1 MTAPM
6 PGHQQGPGVAAAA
19 LAAPVTL
26 VLSRAV
32 KAGHEQAFEDVLHRL
47 AAEVRRQ
54 PGHLD
59 LTVLAPQPGGPSI
72 STIVSHFADRA
83 AADAWLASQERA
95 QLVAEADLHTAG
107 DLQTRYL
114 SGLEGWL
121 AQPVPQCWCHPPAG
135 RSPSCPPWESCAAGG
150 RHLPARPTAVGASGV
165 GPAADLRCARHP
177 AHAVRG
183 DASAHPRGAPVPL
196 PASARTARRAPALNQ
211 PRRPSSAGSGILPS
225 PVPVVRSFSG
235 YMRCKEQLRRG

>member
-6 PGHQQGPGVAAAA
+6 PGRQQGPAAAA
-19 LAAPVTL
+19 ASAAPVTL

-59 LTVLAPQPGGPSI
+59 LTVLAPQPGGPRI
-72 STIVSHFADRA
+72 YTIVSHFADRA

-95 QLVAEADLHTAG
+95 QLVAEADLHAAG
-107 DLQTRYL
+107 ELQTRYL

-121 AQPVPQCWCHPPAG
+121 AQPGAAVLVPPARWKVALLSAVG
-135 RSPSCPPWESCAAGG
+135 IVPLLEAVTYLLAPRLSG
-150 RHLPARPTAVGASGV
+150 LPLWARPLISVVLVIPLMQYAVMPLLARAARPFLYPPRPAQ
-165 GPAADLRCARHP
+165 PAA
-177 AHAVRG
+177 
-183 DASAHPRGAPVPL
+183 
-196 PASARTARRAPALNQ
+196 
-211 PRRPSSAGSGILPS
+211 S
-225 PVPVVRSFSG
+225 PP
-235 YMRCKEQLRRG
+235 

>member
-6 PGHQQGPGVAAAA
+6 PGHQQGPGAAAA

-32 KAGHEQAFEDVLHRL
+32 KAGHEQAFEGVLHRL

-59 LTVLAPQPGGPSI
+59 LTVLAPQPGGPRI
-72 STIVSHFADRA
+72 YTIVSHFADRA
-83 AADAWLASQERA
+83 AADAWLASQARA
-95 QLVAEADLHTAG
+95 QLIAEADLHAAG

-121 AQPVPQCWCHPPAG
+121 AQPGAAVLVPPA
-135 RSPSCPPWESCAAGG
+135 RWKIALLSAAGIVPLLEAVTYLLAPRLSGLPVWG
-150 RHLPARPTAVGASGV
+150 RPLVAVVLVIPLMQYAVMPLLTRVARPLLYPPRPAQ
-165 GPAADLRCARHP
+165 PAAGP
-177 AHAVRG
+177 
-183 DASAHPRGAPVPL
+183 P
-196 PASARTARRAPALNQ
+196 
-211 PRRPSSAGSGILPS
+211 
-225 PVPVVRSFSG
+225 
-235 YMRCKEQLRRG
+235 

>member
-6 PGHQQGPGVAAAA
+6 PGHQQGPGAAAA

-32 KAGHEQAFEDVLHRL
+32 KAGHEQAFEGVLHRL

-59 LTVLAPQPGGPSI
+59 LTVLAPQPGGPRI
-72 STIVSHFADRA
+72 YTIVSHFAGRA

-95 QLVAEADLHTAG
+95 QLLAEADLHSAS

-121 AQPVPQCWCHPPAG
+121 AQPGAAVLVPPA
-135 RSPSCPPWESCAAGG
+135 RWKIALLSAAGIVPLLEAVTYLLAPRLSGLPVWG
-150 RHLPARPTAVGASGV
+150 RPLIAVVLVIPLMQYVVMPLLTRVARPFLYPPRPAQ
-165 GPAADLRCARHP
+165 PAAGP
-177 AHAVRG
+177 
-183 DASAHPRGAPVPL
+183 P
-196 PASARTARRAPALNQ
+196 
-211 PRRPSSAGSGILPS
+211 
-225 PVPVVRSFSG
+225 
-235 YMRCKEQLRRG
+235 